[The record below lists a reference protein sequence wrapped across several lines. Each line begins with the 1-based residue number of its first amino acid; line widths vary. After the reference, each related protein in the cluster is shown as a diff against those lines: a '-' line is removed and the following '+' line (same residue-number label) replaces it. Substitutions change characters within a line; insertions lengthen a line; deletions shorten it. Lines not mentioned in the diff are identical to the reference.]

1 MARVLHSDFRYFNT
15 FKKRENCKS
24 PSSLEI
30 PELAN
35 TSEDAV
41 SLVSLH
47 SKKRKPLVFDGRSHR
62 ITHKKS
68 RFANCLLV
76 GLSQDYLRKLVFS
89 ILGSLGNIFTL
100 TCCRFPT
107 FCVKLRISEQNT
119 KRKINFAF
127 YFFYSNLG
135 VGAGNNVDE
144 AMSSSKKVLQTIHSV
159 LLLYSCL

>member
-15 FKKRENCKS
+15 YKKRENCKS
-24 PSSLEI
+24 SSSLEI

-47 SKKRKPLVFDGRSHR
+47 SKKRKPLVFNRRSHW

-76 GLSQDYLRKLVFS
+76 GLSQDYLRKLVFN
-89 ILGSLGNIFTL
+89 ILGSLGSIFTL

-107 FCVKLRISEQNT
+107 FCILWRISEQIT
-119 KRKINFAF
+119 KRKIKT
-127 YFFYSNLG
+127 Y
-135 VGAGNNVDE
+135 
-144 AMSSSKKVLQTIHSV
+144 
-159 LLLYSCL
+159 CLSPFWFTSRCRSWKQRGWGDV

>member
-1 MARVLHSDFRYFNT
+1 MSFRCASFQNNICNFYNFQDLGIKQWHVCFT
-15 FKKRENCKS
+15 PTSGISILSKKRENCKS
-24 PSSLEI
+24 SSSLEI

-76 GLSQDYLRKLVFS
+76 GLSQDYLRKLVFN
-89 ILGSLGNIFTL
+89 ILGSLGSIFTL

-107 FCVKLRISEQNT
+107 FCIL
-119 KRKINFAF
+119 
-127 YFFYSNLG
+127 
-135 VGAGNNVDE
+135 
-144 AMSSSKKVLQTIHSV
+144 
-159 LLLYSCL
+159 